1 MGPPV
6 DSAVES
12 VFPSERLKL
21 ALSSD
26 ESLEQLQ
33 AIFEH
38 LADGVFLVKVQ
49 PGPQFVF
56 EAFNRQTARWVG
68 LSSEA
73 VRGRSLAEVLPP
85 GEAARIEQIYRRCAE
100 TGKTQRYEE
109 VPTALQ
115 PDMAFQTTLIPV
127 CDDHGQ
133 VKRIVGV
140 SRDVSEQKRS
150 ARALLESQEMFA
162 KAFRH
167 GPYAMLIVRLR
178 DGEYVDVNAA
188 FEELFECE
196 RAQVVGNRSAA
207 FNIWPSSEARQ
218 RMADKVREGEGLRDF
233 AANLRTFKGHER
245 DVLISG
251 DEIVLGGERH
261 LIATVRDVT
270 KTLATE
276 RTKAE
281 LEGQLRQAQKLE
293 ALGTLAGGIAHDFNN
308 ILGAMVA
315 FIDLIRIDVNDRMS
329 VLDHVA
335 ELKSASHRARDL
347 VQQILTFSRTQKP
360 SRSVTKVDFAVR
372 DALKLLRSSLP
383 SSVVMKSSFDVEAP
397 LVLADASQVH
407 QVVMNL
413 GTNAAHAMRERGGT
427 LSLHVDLAVVDEE
440 LSRRRAD
447 LRPGRYARIAVSDT
461 GHGMDDATQKRIFEP
476 FFTTKRQGEGTG
488 LGLAVVHGIVRDH
501 DGAISVESHVGRG
514 TKVEVFLPEHLG
526 EPSAAQVSPA
536 ALPRGQGERVL
547 VVDDEEALCVS
558 LTALLTRLGYQVVAK
573 AQPQAALELF
583 ANSPEEF
590 ALVLTDLTMPG
601 MTGLELAQ
609 RMLELRPSARVVLMS
624 GFSGTWTRASVRTLG
639 LIDMLVKPLNAA
651 ALAEGVARAIA
662 EPR

>member
-1 MGPPV
+1 V
-6 DSAVES
+6 EHAVES
-12 VFPSERLKL
+12 TFPSERLKL

-26 ESLEQLQ
+26 DSLEQLQ

-38 LADGVFLVKVQ
+38 LADGVFLVKVL
-49 PGPQFVF
+49 PGPAFVF
-56 EAFNRQTARWVG
+56 EAFNRQTAEWVG

-73 VRGRSLAEVLPP
+73 VRGRTLAEVVPAA
-85 GEAARIEQIYRRCAE
+85 EAARIEQIYRRCAE

-127 CDDHGQ
+127 CDERGV

-167 GPYAMLIVRLR
+167 GPYAMLIVRLS

-196 RAQVVGNRSAA
+196 REQVVGSRSAA
-207 FNIWPSSEARQ
+207 LGIWPNPEDRLRLVERVQ
-218 RMADKVREGEGLRDF
+218 KGGTVRDF
-233 AANLRTFKGHER
+233 AANLRSFKDHER

-251 DEIVLGGERH
+251 DEVVLGGERH

-276 RTKAE
+276 RANAD
-281 LEGQLRQAQKLE
+281 LEAQLRQAQKLE

-329 VLDHVA
+329 VLEHVA

-383 SSVVMKSSFDVEAP
+383 SSVVMKSSFDVQAP

-407 QVVMNL
+407 QIVMNL
-413 GTNAAHAMRERGGT
+413 GTNAAHAMLERGGE

-440 LSRRRAD
+440 LSRRRPD

-461 GHGMDDATQKRIFEP
+461 GHGMDEATLKRIYEP
-476 FFTTKRQGEGTG
+476 FFTTKKQGEGTG

-501 DGAISVESHVGRG
+501 DGAIAVESHVGRG
-514 TKVEVFLPEHLG
+514 TKIEVFLPEHLG
-526 EPSAAQVSPA
+526 EPSVAHVSPT
-536 ALPRGQGERVL
+536 ALPRGNGEQVL
-547 VVDDEEALCVS
+547 IVDDEEALCVS
-558 LTALLTRLGYQVVAK
+558 LTHLLTRLGYQAVAK
-573 AQPQAALELF
+573 SQPQEALELF
-583 ANSPEEF
+583 AKNPDHFS
-590 ALVLTDLTMPG
+590 LVLTDLTMPG

-609 RMLELRPSARVVLMS
+609 QLLSLRPSARVVLMS
-624 GFSGTWTRASVRTLG
+624 GFSGTWTRSSVRTLG
-639 LIDMLVKPLNAA
+639 LVDMLVKPLNAA
-651 ALAEGVARAIA
+651 ALADGVARAIA